1 MPRFAKEYSFIDK
14 LPPFPTKPASFLQ
27 DAGDSEICLGSLKI
41 TEEKSAH
48 LDDILVGEGL
58 VGFVVLGVL
67 EKNLVHVGARILIQL
82 VTRTEDNQGDL
93 TVAQYRQLVRL
104 LHHPELPFVEGHLL
118 KDRKKSIVALVIR
131 GISLFLF

>member
-1 MPRFAKEYSFIDK
+1 M
-14 LPPFPTKPASFLQ
+14 T
-27 DAGDSEICLGSLKI
+27 I

-82 VTRTEDNQGDL
+82 VARAEDNQGDRSRSRTAPTARTL
-93 TVAQYRQLVRL
+93 SS
-104 LHHPELPFVEGHLL
+104 LP
-118 KDRKKSIVALVIR
+118 R
-131 GISLFLF
+131 ISFC